1 MTEMVSY
8 FLLHVS
14 FAVKLWMC
22 FCQQG
27 WCYCHCIFHRWL
39 HTYIGKLVS
48 SDCSLSM
55 ACLHPLLITGS
66 APARFMWKSLFGRSA
81 LSCDGSWWC
90 PLFAQLAWSGRVCVC
105 TGSRCLSA
113 CSRLLILEI
122 MKQFGKH
129 DHFLNMF
136 FFLVT
141 QTQHYILPS
150 QKIRSFKI
158 CYSVQKQCCELSQPA
173 YKDSVVSWSNQRT
186 KTVL

>member
-90 PLFAQLAWSGRVCVC
+90 PLFAQLAWSGRVCVYRF
-105 TGSRCLSA
+105 TLPVCLQSLA
-113 CSRLLILEI
+113 NIGNNEAVWKTWS
-122 MKQFGKH
+122 FSKH
-129 DHFLNMF
+129 VFLSSYTNTALHFALAKN
-136 FFLVT
+136 T
-141 QTQHYILPS
+141 
-150 QKIRSFKI
+150 
-158 CYSVQKQCCELSQPA
+158 
-173 YKDSVVSWSNQRT
+173 
-186 KTVL
+186 